1 VGLPEEAGAEAVPIK
16 EGDTLALPLGVARG
30 ASTDLVVLFLGD
42 SPSML
47 TGFTTDFLGRTWDLD
62 VQRITT
68 ADIEKLFR
76 SKSLHSEIFFAPVP
90 IRPSMHPAA
99 SNRRW
104 WS

>member
-1 VGLPEEAGAEAVPIK
+1 
-16 EGDTLALPLGVARG
+16 LGVATWWHNARG

-42 SPSML
+42 SPGML

-62 VQRITT
+62 EDDTDTIVQRITT

>member
-1 VGLPEEAGAEAVPIK
+1 VGLPAEAVPVK

-30 ASTDLVVLFLGD
+30 ASTDLVVLFLGDTSRGD

-68 ADIEKLFR
+68 AGIEKL
-76 SKSLHSEIFFAPVP
+76 FFAPVP

>member
-1 VGLPEEAGAEAVPIK
+1 VGLPAEAVPVK
-16 EGDTLALPLGVARG
+16 EGDTLALPLGVATWWHSARG
-30 ASTDLVVLFLGD
+30 ASTDLVVLFLGDTSRGD

-68 ADIEKLFR
+68 AGIEKL
-76 SKSLHSEIFFAPVP
+76 FFAPVP